1 MNTKFKG
8 ANVMLEG
15 ALLNIGDA
23 MPEFKLTRT
32 DLSEFDS
39 REYRGMW
46 LVLNIFPS
54 LDTSVCA
61 MSVRKF
67 NEQAAK
73 LRNTLVLCISRDL
86 PFAMDR
92 FCATAGIKAAMP
104 LSDFHYGSTFGRDF
118 GVMQAS
124 GPLNGLFA
132 RAVYVVSPDRKIVH
146 AELVPEITQEPNYLA
161 ALRAIS
167 RCSPCSPSL
176 PDFMD
181 FFI

>member
-8 ANVMLEG
+8 TNVMLEG
-15 ALLNIGDA
+15 TFLNVGDT
-23 MPEFKLTRT
+23 MPAFKLTRT

-39 REYRGMW
+39 KEYRGMW

-73 LRNTLVLCISRDL
+73 LKNTLVLCISRDL

-92 FCATAGIKAAMP
+92 FCATAGIKTAIP
-104 LSDFHYGSTFGRDF
+104 LSTM
-118 GVMQAS
+118 V
-124 GPLNGLFA
+124 PL
-132 RAVYVVSPDRKIVH
+132 
-146 AELVPEITQEPNYLA
+146 LA
-161 ALRAIS
+161 ATS
-167 RCSPCSPSL
+167 E
-176 PDFMD
+176 
-181 FFI
+181 

>member
-73 LRNTLVLCISRDL
+73 LRN
-86 PFAMDR
+86 
-92 FCATAGIKAAMP
+92 
-104 LSDFHYGSTFGRDF
+104 
-118 GVMQAS
+118 MQ
-124 GPLNGLFA
+124 
-132 RAVYVVSPDRKIVH
+132 
-146 AELVPEITQEPNYLA
+146 
-161 ALRAIS
+161 
-167 RCSPCSPSL
+167 
-176 PDFMD
+176 
-181 FFI
+181 